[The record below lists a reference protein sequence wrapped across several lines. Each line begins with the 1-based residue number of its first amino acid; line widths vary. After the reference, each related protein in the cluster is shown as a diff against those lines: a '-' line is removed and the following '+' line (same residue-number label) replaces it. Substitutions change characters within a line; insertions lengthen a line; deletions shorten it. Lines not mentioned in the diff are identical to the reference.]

1 MNAIQKFFTAI
12 FPGSW
17 AEDMQAESRSWMI
30 RCTCGYEKSVWDAG
44 GIRWKA
50 RGTPR
55 RFRRCP
61 NCGQTTWHMVYR
73 KE

>member
-1 MNAIQKFFTAI
+1 
-12 FPGSW
+12 
-17 AEDMQAESRSWMI
+17 MQTESRSWMI
-30 RCTCGYEKSVWDAG
+30 RCTCGHEKSVWDSG

-61 NCGQTTWHMVYR
+61 NCGQTTWHVVYR